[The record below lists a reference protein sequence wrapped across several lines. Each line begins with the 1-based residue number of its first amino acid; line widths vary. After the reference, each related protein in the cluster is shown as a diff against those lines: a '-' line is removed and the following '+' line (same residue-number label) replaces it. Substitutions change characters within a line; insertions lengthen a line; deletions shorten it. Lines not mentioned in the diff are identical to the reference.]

1 MSTPQF
7 SRRTHRAREHMTA
20 LGQRIPDVWSLV
32 DQVRAVHTESI
43 GGPDWPRHVYLP
55 MEQAGMI
62 AATIQRAQGEQPT
75 PASIGYLANDI
86 STLSAWRMTQSIY
99 RYDPALYAALVD
111 TPLTGDIPAS
121 VVQRLPEWCV
131 YIETPDMAVATTD
144 GEAPLR
150 GVYAWLDHARG
161 AAHDQLVLV
170 LDADGPRLTPTH
182 IPLIGTLAEACDATL
197 AEWRDAYA
205 RGNATRLPRKDWA
218 DQVQRTIPPILSLL
232 LYLCSESPDLTR
244 RGKPDVPANPEPKRT
259 RRHGWR
265 VFPASGPSEWDVGVR
280 IGAALRDAYAREQT
294 GGDAAPTGR
303 HVRPHVRAAHWH
315 TILSGPRKRAD
326 GTTIPSA
333 ERRADL
339 RWMPPITINVDD
351 VGELPATIRRVK

>member
-1 MSTPQF
+1 M
-7 SRRTHRAREHMTA
+7 EA
-20 LGQRIPDVWSLV
+20 LGRAIPDIWSLV
-32 DQVRAVHTESI
+32 DQVRAVNTDDI
-43 GGPDWPRHVYLP
+43 GGPDWPRHTYLP
-55 MEQAGMI
+55 LEHAGMI

-75 PASIGYLANDI
+75 PASIGYLASDI
-86 STLSAWRMTQSIY
+86 ATLSAWRMTQGVY

-111 TPLTGDIPAS
+111 TPLTGDIPAT
-121 VVQRLPEWCV
+121 VLQRLPEWCV
-131 YIETPDMAVATTD
+131 YIETPDMTLATTS

-150 GVYAWLDHARG
+150 GVYAWLDHARDAG
-161 AAHDQLVLV
+161 HDTLTLT

-197 AEWRDAYA
+197 SEWRDAYA

-218 DQVQRTIPPILSLL
+218 EQVQRTIPPILSLL

-244 RGKPDVPANPEPKRT
+244 RGKPDTPANPEPRRT

-265 VFPASGPSEWDVGVR
+265 LFPASGPSEWDVGVR

-303 HVRPHVRAAHWH
+303 HVRPHVRRAHWH
-315 TILSGPRKRAD
+315 TILSGARKRDD

-333 ERRADL
+333 DRRADL
-339 RWMPPITINVDD
+339 RWMPPTPINVED
-351 VGELPATIRRVK
+351 VDAMPATIRQVRK